1 MLGGATGYLCPGAE
15 TYHPPMRGGVID
27 RKILL
32 AFAGVVL
39 LAGSNIVAVRFS
51 NRELDPFWGAGI
63 RFLGAS
69 LILWALVVAGRHP
82 LPRGRAL
89 GGAFVYGILSFLVA
103 YAFFYWGSQE
113 VPAGL
118 GGTIMAA
125 VPLLTVLLAAGH
137 RLERL
142 RPRGVLGAVVA
153 LAGIAVMSSGAL
165 SGDVSLVSVLAVV
178 VAAAAAAESGIVLK
192 LLPSAHPV
200 MTNAIGMSV
209 GAVLLLTLS
218 LITGESWGLP
228 ESPSVWG
235 AITYLAI
242 ASPFLFMLV
251 IYVIQRWTAT
261 GASYQFV
268 LFPIVS
274 VIGGAVLLNE
284 EVTFSLLLGAP
295 LVLAGVYIGALS
307 GSEEPT
313 NVPDSRSEPVVSD
326 RRSGRRGNTNR
337 PR

>member
-1 MLGGATGYLCPGAE
+1 MA
-15 TYHPPMRGGVID
+15 GGVID
-27 RKILL
+27 RRILL

-69 LILWALVVAGRHP
+69 LILWALVARGGYA
-82 LPRGRAL
+82 LPKGRAL

-118 GGTIMAA
+118 GGTIMAS
-125 VPLLTVLLAAGH
+125 VPLLTVMLAAAH

-142 RPRGVLGAVVA
+142 RLRGVIGALVA
-153 LAGIAVMSSGAL
+153 LTGIAVMSSDAL
-165 SGDVSLVSVLAVV
+165 AGDVSLVSVLAVLT
-178 VAAAAAAESGIVLK
+178 AAAAAAESGIVLK

-200 MTNAIGMSV
+200 VTNAIGMSV
-209 GAVLLLTLS
+209 GAALLLVLS
-218 LITGESWGLP
+218 LVAGESWEMP
-228 ESPSVWG
+228 VSPSVRA
-235 AITYLAI
+235 AILYLAI
-242 ASPFLFMLV
+242 ASPFLFMHV
-251 IYVIQRWTAT
+251 VYVIQRWTAT

-274 VIGGAVLLNE
+274 VIGGALLLGE
-284 EVTFSLLLGAP
+284 GVTSSLLLGAP

-307 GSEEPT
+307 RSEASEELLDP
-313 NVPDSRSEPVVSD
+313 PSMPSASD
-326 RRSGRRGNTNR
+326 RG
-337 PR
+337 

>member
-1 MLGGATGYLCPGAE
+1 MLGGATGYLRLASG
-15 TYHPPMRGGVID
+15 TYHPWMRGGVID

-32 AFAGVVL
+32 AFTAVVL

-89 GGAFVYGILSFLVA
+89 GGAFVYGVLSFLVA

-118 GGTIMAA
+118 GGTIMAS

-142 RPRGVLGAVVA
+142 RLRGVLGAVVA
-153 LAGIAVMSSGAL
+153 LVGIAVMSSGAL
-165 SGDVSLVSVLAVV
+165 AGDVSLVSVLAVV
-178 VAAAAAAESGIVLK
+178 VAAGAAAESGIVLK
-192 LLPSAHPV
+192 LLASAHPV
-200 MTNAIGMSV
+200 VTNAIGMAV
-209 GAVLLLTLS
+209 GAVLLLVLS
-218 LITGESWGLP
+218 SIAGESWAAP

-235 AITYLAI
+235 AVVYLAI

-251 IYVIQRWTAT
+251 VYVIQRWTAT

-313 NVPDSRSEPVVSD
+313 NVSDSPSVPVASD
-326 RRSGRRGNTNR
+326 RRSD
-337 PR
+337 

>member
-1 MLGGATGYLCPGAE
+1 MNPVL
-15 TYHPPMRGGVID
+15 D
-27 RKILL
+27 RRILL

-69 LILWALVVAGRHP
+69 LILWAFVARGHHP

-89 GGAFVYGILSFLVA
+89 SGAIVYGLLSFLIA

-118 GGTIMAA
+118 GGTIMAG
-125 VPLLTVLLAAGH
+125 VPLLTVMLAAAH

-142 RPRGVLGAVVA
+142 RLRAVVGAVVA

-165 SGDVSLVSVLAVV
+165 AGDVSVISVLAVI
-178 VAAAAAAESGIVLK
+178 VAAIAAAESGIVLK

-200 MTNAIGMSV
+200 VTNAIGMSV
-209 GAVLLLTLS
+209 GAVLLLLLS
-218 LITGESWGLP
+218 LVAGESWHAP
-228 ESPSVWG
+228 QSPSVLV
-235 AITYLAI
+235 ALIYLVI
-242 ASPFLFMLV
+242 ASPFLFMLFV
-251 IYVIQRWTAT
+251 YVIRRWTAT

-274 VIGGAVLLNE
+274 VIGGALLLGE
-284 EVTFSLLLGAP
+284 DVTSSLLLGAP
-295 LVLAGVYIGALS
+295 LVLLGVYVGALS
-307 GSEEPT
+307 GEP
-313 NVPDSRSEPVVSD
+313 SPVDTVAPARD
-326 RRSGRRGNTNR
+326 AR
-337 PR
+337 

>member
-1 MLGGATGYLCPGAE
+1 
-15 TYHPPMRGGVID
+15 MRGGVID
-27 RKILL
+27 RRILF

-51 NRELDPFWGAGI
+51 NSELDPFWGAGI

-69 LILWALVVAGRHP
+69 LILWALVVAGHHP
-82 LPRGRAL
+82 LPKGRAL
-89 GGAFVYGILSFLVA
+89 GGAVVYGILSFLIA

-125 VPLLTVLLAAGH
+125 VPLLTVMFAAAH

-142 RPRGVLGAVVA
+142 RLRGVVGAVVA

-165 SGDVSLVSVLAVV
+165 SGDVSLISVLAVV
-178 VAAAAAAESGIVLK
+178 VAAGAAAESGIVLK
-192 LLPSAHPV
+192 LLPSSHPV
-200 MTNAIGMSV
+200 VTNAIGMSV
-209 GAVLLLTLS
+209 GATLLLVLS
-218 LITGESWGLP
+218 LITGESWKAP

-235 AITYLAI
+235 AIVYLAI
-242 ASPFLFMLV
+242 ASPFLFMLI

-274 VIGGAVLLNE
+274 VIGGALLLGE
-284 EVTFSLLLGAP
+284 DVTSSLLLGAP

-307 GSEEPT
+307 GSEEAQDL
-313 NVPDSRSEPVVSD
+313 PDRPSISADSD
-326 RRSGRRGNTNR
+326 RR

>member
-1 MLGGATGYLCPGAE
+1 MA
-15 TYHPPMRGGVID
+15 GGVID
-27 RKILL
+27 RRILL
-32 AFAGVVL
+32 AFTGVVL

-69 LILWALVVAGRHP
+69 LILWTLVARGRYG
-82 LPRGRAL
+82 LPKGRAL

-118 GGTIMAA
+118 GGTIMAS
-125 VPLLTVLLAAGH
+125 VPLLTVMLAAVH

-142 RPRGVLGAVVA
+142 RLRGVIGALVA
-153 LAGIAVMSSGAL
+153 LTGIAVMSSGAL
-165 SGDVSLVSVLAVV
+165 AGDVSLISVLAVV
-178 VAAAAAAESGIVLK
+178 IAAAAAAESGIVLK

-200 MTNAIGMSV
+200 VTNAIGMSV
-209 GAVLLLTLS
+209 GAALLLVLS
-218 LITGESWGLP
+218 LVAGESWEMP
-228 ESPSVWG
+228 VSPSVRA
-235 AITYLAI
+235 AILYLAI

-251 IYVIQRWTAT
+251 VYVIQRWTAT

-274 VIGGAVLLNE
+274 VIGGALLLGE
-284 EVTFSLLLGAP
+284 GVTSSLLLGAP

-307 GSEEPT
+307 RSEASEA
-313 NVPDSRSEPVVSD
+313 SRSTVD
-326 RRSGRRGNTNR
+326 ALRL
-337 PR
+337 

>member
-1 MLGGATGYLCPGAE
+1 MLGGATGYLCLASG
-15 TYHPPMRGGVID
+15 TYHPPMRGGMID
-27 RKILL
+27 RRILL

-63 RFLGAS
+63 RFLAAS
-69 LILWALVVAGRHP
+69 LILWALVLAGRHP
-82 LPRGRAL
+82 LPKGRAL
-89 GGAFVYGILSFLVA
+89 GGALVYGILSFLIA
-103 YAFFYWGSQE
+103 YAFFYWGSLE

-118 GGTIMAA
+118 GGTIMAS

-142 RPRGVLGAVVA
+142 RLRGVLGAVVA
-153 LAGIAVMSSGAL
+153 LTGIAVMSSGAL
-165 SGDVSLVSVLAVV
+165 GGDVSLLSVIAVG

-192 LLPSAHPV
+192 LLVSAHPV
-200 MTNAIGMSV
+200 VTNAIGMSV
-209 GAVLLLTLS
+209 GAVLLLVLS
-218 LITGESWGLP
+218 SIVGESWGTP
-228 ESPSVWG
+228 KSPSVWG
-235 AITYLAI
+235 AIVYLAI

-251 IYVIQRWTAT
+251 VYVIQRWTAT

-284 EVTFSLLLGAP
+284 EVTSSLLLGAP
-295 LVLAGVYIGALS
+295 RGLAGVYIGALA
-307 GSEEPT
+307 GSEQPLDLPELSST
-313 NVPDSRSEPVVSD
+313 SAAPDHR
-326 RRSGRRGNTNR
+326 
-337 PR
+337 

>member
-1 MLGGATGYLCPGAE
+1 M
-15 TYHPPMRGGVID
+15 ID
-27 RKILL
+27 RRILL

-69 LILWALVVAGRHP
+69 VILWALVARGRHP
-82 LPRGRAL
+82 VPTGRAL
-89 GGAFVYGILSFLVA
+89 TGPLVYGVLSFLIA

-118 GGTIMAA
+118 GGTVMAS
-125 VPLLTVLLAAGH
+125 VPLLTVMLAAAH

-142 RPRGVLGAVVA
+142 RLRAVVGAVVA

-165 SGDVSLVSVLAVV
+165 AGNVSVISMLAVV

-200 MTNAIGMSV
+200 VTNAIGMSV
-209 GAVLLLTLS
+209 GALLLLLLS
-218 LITGESWGLP
+218 LVAGESWRAP
-228 ESPSVWG
+228 VSPSVW
-235 AITYLAI
+235 AAVLYLAV

-251 IYVIQRWTAT
+251 VYVIQRWTAT

-274 VIGGAVLLNE
+274 VIGGALLLDE
-284 EVTFSLLLGAP
+284 DVTSSLLLGAP
-295 LVLAGVYIGALS
+295 LVLLGVYVGALS
-307 GSEEPT
+307 GRDASPAEPSIEGVASEH
-313 NVPDSRSEPVVSD
+313 DAR
-326 RRSGRRGNTNR
+326 
-337 PR
+337 

>member
-1 MLGGATGYLCPGAE
+1 MTARTL
-15 TYHPPMRGGVID
+15 D
-27 RKILL
+27 RRILL

-69 LILWALVVAGRHP
+69 LILWALVARGRYP
-82 LPRGRAL
+82 LPQGRAL
-89 GGAFVYGILSFLVA
+89 GGALAYGVLSFLVA

-118 GGTIMAA
+118 GGTIMAS
-125 VPLLTVLLAAGH
+125 VPLLTVMLASAH

-142 RPRGVLGAVVA
+142 RFRGVLGAAVA

-165 SGDVSLVSVLAVV
+165 AGDVSLLSVLAVGI
-178 VAAAAAAESGIVLK
+178 AAAAAAESGIVLK
-192 LLPSAHPV
+192 LLASAHPV
-200 MTNAIGMSV
+200 VTNAIGMSV
-209 GAVLLLTLS
+209 GAGLLLLLS
-218 LITGESWGLP
+218 LLAGESWQAP
-228 ESPSVWG
+228 ASPSVWG
-235 AITYLAI
+235 ALLYLAI

-251 IYVIQRWTAT
+251 VFVIKRWTAT

-274 VIGGAVLLNE
+274 VIGGALLLGE
-284 EVTFSLLLGAP
+284 DVTSSLLLGAP
-295 LVLAGVYIGALS
+295 LVLLGVYVGALS
-307 GSEEPT
+307 GSPARAERAD
-313 NVPDSRSEPVVSD
+313 VASISGVAD
-326 RRSGRRGNTNR
+326 RR
-337 PR
+337 

>member
-1 MLGGATGYLCPGAE
+1 MLGGATGYLRLASG

-27 RKILL
+27 RRILL

-69 LILWALVVAGRHP
+69 LILWALVAVGRHP
-82 LPRGRAL
+82 LPKGRAL
-89 GGAFVYGILSFLVA
+89 GGAFVYGILSFLIA

-142 RPRGVLGAVVA
+142 RLRGVLGAAVA
-153 LAGIAVMSSGAL
+153 LTGIAVMSSGAL
-165 SGDVSLVSVLAVV
+165 AGNVSLVSVLAVV

-192 LLPSAHPV
+192 LLASAHPV
-200 MTNAIGMSV
+200 VTNAIGMSV
-209 GAVLLLTLS
+209 GAVLLLVLS
-218 LITGESWGLP
+218 AIAGESWATP

-235 AITYLAI
+235 AIVYLAI
-242 ASPFLFMLV
+242 ASPFLFMLIV
-251 IYVIQRWTAT
+251 YVIRRWTAT
-261 GASYQFV
+261 GASFQFV

-274 VIGGAVLLNE
+274 VIGGAILLNE
-284 EVTFSLLLGAP
+284 EVTSSLLLGAP

-307 GSEEPT
+307 GSEEPQGLPDRPS
-313 NVPDSRSEPVVSD
+313 VPAASD
-326 RRSGRRGNTNR
+326 RRPG
-337 PR
+337 